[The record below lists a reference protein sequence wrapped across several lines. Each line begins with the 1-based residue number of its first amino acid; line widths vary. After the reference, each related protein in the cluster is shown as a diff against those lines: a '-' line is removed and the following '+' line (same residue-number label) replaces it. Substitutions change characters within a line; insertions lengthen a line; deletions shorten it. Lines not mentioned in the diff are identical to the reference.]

1 MLDTF
6 HDLLLQTLP
15 ALKGFALLLTRN
27 RQWAED
33 LTQETSLRALTRA
46 HQFQPGTNFKA
57 WIFTIMR
64 NQHLDQIRRRRRE
77 TQLTDDADALDAL
90 MSVRPAQEDG
100 LMLKE
105 LLNAVGDLNRGQ
117 RETLLLVA
125 GNGLSY
131 EEASKVCGCPVGTIR
146 SRLARARQTLQDRM
160 MGPAP
165 EGPHQPAIARSG
177 RRPEWSQA

>member
-6 HDLLLQTLP
+6 HDLRLQTLP

-33 LTQETSLRALTRA
+33 LTHETSLRALTRA

-105 LLNAVGDLNRGQ
+105 LDRKS
-117 RETLLLVA
+117 T
-125 GNGLSY
+125 
-131 EEASKVCGCPVGTIR
+131 
-146 SRLARARQTLQDRM
+146 RL
-160 MGPAP
+160 
-165 EGPHQPAIARSG
+165 HYSH
-177 RRPEWSQA
+177 

>member
-6 HDLLLQTLP
+6 HDLRLQTLP

-64 NQHLDQIRRRRRE
+64 NQHLNQIRRRRRQ
-77 TQLTDDADALDAL
+77 TKLTADADTLAALL
-90 MSVRPAQEDG
+90 SVRPAPAAG
-100 LMLKE
+100 LMLTE
-105 LLNAVGDLNRGQ
+105 LLDAVGDLNRGQ
-117 RETLLLVA
+117 REPLP
-125 GNGLSY
+125 NG
-131 EEASKVCGCPVGTIR
+131 
-146 SRLARARQTLQDRM
+146 RA
-160 MGPAP
+160 
-165 EGPHQPAIARSG
+165 HV
-177 RRPEWSQA
+177 